1 MFSKNYNPNLHT
13 LQWWMSPRKD
23 NQGQWWLGYQKVF
36 LNTLEQEEKDQ
47 YIARMTDRNI
57 SVDNK

>member
-1 MFSKNYNPNLHT
+1 
-13 LQWWMSPRKD
+13 MSPRKD